1 METSE
6 RNGELTFAV
15 RVVPRASRDAI
26 EGERAG
32 ALQVRVMAP
41 PVDDRANQAVRRL
54 LAERLNVPLSAV
66 RIVTGEKS
74 RNKRVV
80 IAGVSYHEFVTQF
93 SRESKAK
100 E

>member
-66 RIVTGEKS
+66 RIVAGEKS

-80 IAGVSYHEFVTQF
+80 IAGVSCHEFVTQF
-93 SRESKAK
+93 SPESKAK